1 MKRWRKK
8 IIALMAIIVFV
19 ICAVVQP
26 SECSAAV
33 IENYYV
39 ILDDTC
45 ELPLSEQQYAEIKN
59 VWNSVS
65 AADILEMLKSMFGED
80 KIPDQ
85 VKTIKLRVRTYIQS
99 QTDTNPGE
107 LKSGVMSEG
116 LSAAS
121 DFIISEGKLLRYNGT
136 DKEVV
141 IPDTVTS
148 ILQGAFYGNT
158 SVKKVIVPAGVRKIE
173 SFAFQGCSSLKYI
186 VFSGKCSSV
195 GDNMIY
201 RCDALENIVAP
212 KKSKEYTYAI
222 KRGIPVFT
230 SDRPFFEEKTM
241 HQLKGDSVKLRL
253 FCNINAVTWKSSK
266 KSIVSVSAAGRIKCK
281 KAGSAKITAAVRGK
295 KYSLTIKVSEKSENS
310 RVNQII
316 RTVVKKGMATR
327 EKVKAVHDW
336 FIKNVK
342 YDYYNYLRGTVP
354 NVSHTAS
361 GALLRGIAVCDGY
374 SKGFQKVMD
383 KLGIPCQMVT
393 GYSMGGGHAWNR
405 VKISGKWYFIDV
417 TFDDPIVNGKNTNT
431 TPRYT
436 YFLKTAK
443 QMRKDHEW

>member
-1 MKRWRKK
+1 MNRSQRGVV
-8 IIALMAIIVFV
+8 VFLV
-19 ICAVVQP
+19 AVSIICAVVWP
-26 SECSAAV
+26 GECSAAMT
-33 IENYYV
+33 ESYYV
-39 ILDDTC
+39 VLDDVY

-65 AADILEMLKSMFGED
+65 AGDVLEMLKSMFGAD
-80 KIPDQ
+80 KIPAE
-85 VKTIKLRVRTYIQS
+85 VKMIKLRVRTYIQPEL
-99 QTDTNPGE
+99 DTQPE
-107 LKSGVMSEG
+107 LPKSGTLAGSQG
-116 LSAAS
+116 AS
-121 DFIISEGKLLRYNGT
+121 DFIISEGKLIRYNGT
-136 DKEVV
+136 DREVT

-148 ILQGAFYGNT
+148 IFQGAFYGNT
-158 SVKKVIVPAGVRKIE
+158 TVKKIIVPASVRKIE

-201 RCDALENIVAP
+201 RCDALNNVVAP
-212 KKSKEYTYAI
+212 KNSKEYKYAV
-222 KRGIPVFT
+222 KKGIPALT
-230 SDRPFFEEKTM
+230 SDKPSFEEKTI
-241 HQLKGDSVKLRL
+241 HQLKGDSVKLKL
-253 FCNINAVTWKSSK
+253 FCNINAVTWKSSR

-281 KAGSAKITAAVRGK
+281 KAGSAKITAAIKGK
-295 KYSLTIKVSEKSENS
+295 KYSLTVKVSEKSEES

-316 RTVVKKGMATR
+316 RTVIRKGMTAR
-327 EKVKAVHDW
+327 EKIKAVHDW
-336 FIKNVK
+336 FIQNVK

-354 NVSHTAS
+354 HVSHTAN

-405 VKISGKWYFIDV
+405 VKVDGKWYYIDV

-443 QMRKDHEW
+443 KMRKDHEW